1 MPMRPMTPAE
11 ARSLLR
17 EAVRLNITHRKTGR
31 DTTQFSDERDEIATD
46 LATAGYPTNYA
57 DYDHPS
63 DVE

>member
-1 MPMRPMTPAE
+1 MHPMTPAE

-17 EAVRLNITHRKTGR
+17 EAVELDITHWGTGR
-31 DTTQFSDERDEIATD
+31 VTSRFSDERDAIAAD
-46 LATAGYPTNYA
+46 LTTAGYPANYA